1 MSNSKKFYSKSILT
15 YGGISIIIISII
27 CMIVSSAVIEDE
39 NLSGMIIA
47 GFVGLGIIGFIMF
60 IIAGNF
66 NMLFSLYR
74 NHGGKI
80 SLMYDYKKVGVP
92 NNKYEE
98 FKVSYNEIYSGDIYL
113 EEVSKGIYKGMI
125 NDRLVVFDMKGWH
138 NQTYYI
144 YEYFLSVL
152 QVKLSNND
160 KKKLI
165 QKNKCNVIDIELII
179 KKRYGKT
186 KKYFLVTNK
195 FTRLSFK
202 FKERL
207 KIKVSN
213 NFTKRININSLY
225 DFNE

>member
-1 MSNSKKFYSKSILT
+1 
-15 YGGISIIIISII
+15 
-27 CMIVSSAVIEDE
+27 
-39 NLSGMIIA
+39 
-47 GFVGLGIIGFIMF
+47 
-60 IIAGNF
+60 
-66 NMLFSLYR
+66 
-74 NHGGKI
+74 
-80 SLMYDYKKVGVP
+80 
-92 NNKYEE
+92 
-98 FKVSYNEIYSGDIYL
+98 
-113 EEVSKGIYKGMI
+113 MI

-160 KKKLI
+160 KKKIIL
-165 QKNKCNVIDIELII
+165 KNKCNVIDIELII
-179 KKRYGKT
+179 KKKNGNT
-186 KKYFLVTNK
+186 KKYFLVTNE